1 MSSKKSYQELQSEL
15 DSIVSQLQ
23 SDEIDVDEAVD
34 KYEQATKIIKEL
46 KQYLDTAENTLKQ
59 VNK

>member
-1 MSSKKSYQELQSEL
+1 MSSKKTYKDLQIEL
-15 DSIVSQLQ
+15 DSIVTQMQ

-34 KYEQATKIIKEL
+34 KYEQATKIMKEIKL
-46 KQYLDTAENTLKQ
+46 YLDTAENTLKK